1 MYAIKT
7 VMPTPGVKMPAPR
20 MHKYPT
26 YSPQKAREAS
36 KVIGLDEESLKKNTL
51 RLDDLKKYCK
61 AMKSFPPE
69 LKDKFCTAMGLKPN
83 SLKPERVSWD
93 IFVNVSRI
101 AAALPPREGRALRA
115 EADEVT
121 KLAKLVRTET
131 TLGQRLLQFAKN
143 AQSGIDA
150 EVIGAASHE
159 GAAGYDRRARNDNG
173 PTTAGR
179 LVDGRM

>member
-1 MYAIKT
+1 MTFSEDSRKLQASFQTTRRLLEQLVDALQARRAAWVSIRPDVLAPSSEIEEMSKQLAAEEDRRGALIRRFRDAL
-7 VMPTPGVKMPAPR
+7 PTPAG
-20 MHKYPT
+20 
-26 YSPQKAREAS
+26 ARP
-36 KVIGLDEESLKKNTL
+36 EELH
-51 RLDDLKKYCK
+51 
-61 AMKSFPPE
+61 
-69 LKDKFCTAMGLKPN
+69 
-83 SLKPERVSWD
+83 
-93 IFVNVSRI
+93 VNVSRI

-121 KLAKLVRTET
+121 RLAKLVRTET